1 MKDPVAEA
9 SRRLTGTKRQLTGS
23 GAPSASNM
31 GGARRTIV
39 TDSSGRFYTPY
50 TLGVTQ
56 QSGNQPDTVTHR
68 EIDVGALTEVM
79 AANEKGELV
88 TYMVPKGAH
97 FVDVSTVEIHDHPG
111 TCH

>member
-9 SRRLTGTKRQLTGS
+9 SRRLTGTKRHLTGS

-50 TLGVTQ
+50 TLSVTQ
-56 QSGNQPDTVTHR
+56 QQSGKDAAAVTHAN
-68 EIDVGALTEVM
+68 EINVGALTEVM

-97 FVDVSTVEIHDHPG
+97 FVDVSTVEIQDHPG
-111 TCH
+111 T

>member
-9 SRRLTGTKRQLTGS
+9 SRRLTGTKRQLTG
-23 GAPSASNM
+23 APSASNL

-50 TLGVTQ
+50 TTLGVTQ
-56 QSGNQPDTVTHR
+56 QSGNQQDTVTHR